1 MKITLVEWAAAEFSQ
16 PYKKGT
22 LWMWAR
28 TGRIYPPAE
37 KIGRNWWVYRGA
49 KYVNPHNP
57 KDVAKKAK
65 PINKYKLAERIH
77 GRQTEK

>member
-1 MKITLVEWAAAEFSQ
+1 
-16 PYKKGT
+16 
-22 LWMWAR
+22 MWAR

-37 KIGRNWWVYRGA
+37 KIGRNWWVYQNA
-49 KYVNPHNP
+49 KYVNPQNP

-65 PINKYKLAERIH
+65 PISKYKLAERIH